1 MPNCVKSALG
11 IGWNG
16 LKLVWNELLMSF
28 YLFGHPATVSV
39 SSLLLIKWFENYSD
53 LDFEDLKF

>member
-1 MPNCVKSALG
+1 
-11 IGWNG
+11 
-16 LKLVWNELLMSF
+16 MSF
-28 YLFGHPATVSV
+28 YLFGHPATVSM